1 MFFKRT
7 EQKRNEFVVDD
18 VLHFSND
25 DTSTLLVQ
33 TLVAPMTVDF
43 DEEVGD
49 AVVFSHPYLI
59 HVRQADEFVHS
70 EVTCLYGLF
79 ICPVIDLIRLAND
92 RNLNGSRACWLPAF
106 RDGCSRP

>member
-1 MFFKRT
+1 MKTSVFFKRT
-7 EQKRNEFVVDD
+7 EQKRNKFVVDD

-70 EVTCLYGLF
+70 EVTCFCMDYSF
-79 ICPVIDLIRLAND
+79 SSVIDLLRF
-92 RNLNGSRACWLPAF
+92 G
-106 RDGCSRP
+106 